1 MKAVNRIGSIVGEIE
16 ARQKEKLE
24 DGVPSCQSR
33 GRNPGEGAPSQR
45 RKGRTIQRQSSDISP
60 QDHDNESAVMPL
72 AFQSEKDY
80 LSYNVAFH
88 SQESLEVI
96 KPGPYSGTLSMHY
109 GISLR
114 STTQWPICLLHD

>member
-24 DGVPSCQSR
+24 DGVPSCQSWSQSR
-33 GRNPGEGAPSQR
+33 EGAPSQR
-45 RKGRTIQRQSSDISP
+45 RMGRTIQRQSSDISRR
-60 QDHDNESAVMPL
+60 DHDHEGAVMSL
-72 AFQSEKDY
+72 AFQIEKDY
-80 LSYNVAFH
+80 LSYDVAFH